1 MRTTRGRGLECSAS
15 TKWWRL
21 ISAFLAWVTV
31 GCGPSDP
38 GVPLPDDGAPN
49 DVVLAPPA
57 SPTQGWQLGTQSFS
71 LDPGQELQ
79 QCFFFEVPY
88 DEPTYVKSIQIAQNP
103 GTHHMNI
110 FRVRTVHELDGVDG
124 TKIVDGP
131 CWKATNWADWPLV
144 VNSQNEGNVAMN
156 LPEGV
161 AHRFEPHEKIMLQT
175 HYVNATTQ
183 VTPGLGKVLV
193 NFHRAAPSEVRDE
206 LGTAFA
212 TNQNLRICPGEASKT
227 FETTCRFAKDRPVTI
242 FGANGHFHS
251 RGRRFTMSV
260 FDPNESEPKDPFYE
274 STSWDEPFL
283 ASNVGAAVPAQG
295 GIRYT
300 CEFSVG
306 PNDCGDPA
314 DGCCFTFGGKV
325 EFQEHCNAFVYYYP
339 RRSDTDVNCF

>member
-1 MRTTRGRGLECSAS
+1 MRTTRGGGSEKNAIFIG
-15 TKWWRL
+15 RL
-21 ISAFLAWVTV
+21 ACAFLVWGLAA
-31 GCGPSDP
+31 CGASAPAAP
-38 GVPLPDDGAPN
+38 PTDGDSGN
-49 DVVLAPPA
+49 VVLAPPA
-57 SPTQGWQLGTQSFS
+57 SPAQGWQLGTETFS

-88 DEPTYVKSIQIAQNP
+88 DEPVFVKRIEIAQNP

-110 FRVRTVHELDGVDG
+110 FRVRSVHDLDGANG
-124 TKIVDGP
+124 TKIADGP

-144 VNSQNEGNVAMN
+144 ANSQNEGNVAMD

-161 AHRFEPHEKIMLQT
+161 AHRFEAHEKIMLQT

-183 VTPGLGKVLV
+183 KTPGLGKVLV
-193 NFHRAAPSEVRDE
+193 NFQRAAASEVRDE

-212 TNQNLRICPGEASKT
+212 TNQNLRICPGEVSKT

-260 FDPNESEPKDPFYE
+260 FDPKESEPQAPFYE
-274 STSWDEPFL
+274 SNSWDEPLF
-283 ASNVGAAVPAQG
+283 ARDVGATVPAQG

-300 CEFSVG
+300 CEFSFG
-306 PNDCGDPA
+306 PNDCGDSE

>member
-1 MRTTRGRGLECSAS
+1 MPSLFTLPGFQPRFALPWIVVFTGVL
-15 TKWWRL
+15 
-21 ISAFLAWVTV
+21 LA
-31 GCGPSDP
+31 GCGAPDPSGPTVIADP
-38 GVPLPDDGAPN
+38 PSN
-49 DVVLAPPA
+49 DVVLAPPKTPA
-57 SPTQGWQLGTQSFS
+57 QGWQLGTSAFS

-88 DEPTYVKSIQIAQNP
+88 DHPVFVKHIEIAQNP

-110 FRVRTVHELDGVDG
+110 FRVRTVKELDGKNGEFVADNA
-124 TKIVDGP
+124 
-131 CWKATNWADWPLV
+131 CWKPTNWADWPLV
-144 VNSQNEGNVAMN
+144 VNSQNEGHVDLN
-156 LPEGV
+156 LPDGV
-161 AHRFEPHEKIMLQT
+161 AHRFEPREKLMLQT

-183 VTPGLGKVLV
+183 RTPGLGKVLV
-193 NFHRAAPSEVRDE
+193 NFDRVDASAVQSE

-212 TNQNLRICPGEASKT
+212 TNQSLRICPGDVERS
-227 FETTCRFAKDRPVTI
+227 FETTCRFAAEKPVTI

-260 FDPNESEPKDPFYE
+260 FDPAEVESPEPFYVN
-274 STSWDEPFL
+274 TSWDEPVF
-283 ASNVGAAVPAQG
+283 ARNIGAAVPAHG

-300 CEFSVG
+300 CDFAIG

-339 RRSDTDVNCF
+339 RRAETDVNCF